1 VNTPAYDVGVI
12 GGGIVGLGTAYACL
26 RRFPGVRL
34 VVLEKEPQ
42 LAAHQSGRNSGVIH
56 SGIYYRPGSLK
67 AKLCVNGA
75 RVLTEFCDTKRI
87 PYQRCGKV
95 IVAVEP
101 SELPALEAL
110 YERGLANG
118 VPGLSRID
126 PPRLR
131 ELEPNARGI
140 QALHL
145 PHVAIVDFAA
155 VAKALAQDIER
166 LGGTILTSTR
176 LTHVRD
182 NVRGWRLG
190 TTRGDYDVRFL
201 INCAGLHADRLA
213 RMAGDRFAV
222 RIVPFRG
229 EYFTLPPSRSSLVN
243 GLVYPVPDP
252 SMPFLGVHFTKT
264 LEGGVHVGP
273 NAVLALKR
281 EGYTRMDISWR
292 DCLELV
298 MSPGF
303 WRMAQRHW
311 RAGMQEL
318 ARSWS
323 KRAFLRAAQRLVPS
337 LRASDLLPSPSG
349 VRAQAVGVDGALL
362 DDFVLRDG
370 NRALHVYNAPSPAA
384 TAALTIGETIAEH
397 VSARLR

>member
-1 VNTPAYDVGVI
+1 VTTPAYDVGVI

-42 LAAHQSGRNSGVIH
+42 LATHQTGRNSGVIH

-75 RVLTEFCDTKRI
+75 RILTEFCDTKQI
-87 PYQRCGKV
+87 PYQRYGKV

-131 ELEPNARGI
+131 ELEPNVRGI

-155 VAKALAQDIER
+155 VAKALAQDIEQA
-166 LGGTILTSTR
+166 GGTLLTATR
-176 LTHVRD
+176 LTQLREGQG
-182 NVRGWRLG
+182 GWRLG

-229 EYFTLPPSRSSLVN
+229 EY
-243 GLVYPVPDP
+243 
-252 SMPFLGVHFTKT
+252 FTKT

-311 RAGMQEL
+311 RSGMQEL

-337 LRASDLLPSPSG
+337 LRVSDLLPSPSG